1 MVVMLMYIDR
11 TALDEY
17 PFEGVFY
24 RLADEEDLPLIEQT
38 GKEDII
44 LETPCDITEAS
55 HNVSADFIGVK
66 FVVYIPF
73 DPETEFVE
81 IRNGDKFEADFY
93 GINVNGNVVGVFPSQ
108 LGGVTVYIRDL
119 DA

>member
-1 MVVMLMYIDR
+1 MLMYIDR

-55 HNVSADFIGVK
+55 HNVSADFNGVK